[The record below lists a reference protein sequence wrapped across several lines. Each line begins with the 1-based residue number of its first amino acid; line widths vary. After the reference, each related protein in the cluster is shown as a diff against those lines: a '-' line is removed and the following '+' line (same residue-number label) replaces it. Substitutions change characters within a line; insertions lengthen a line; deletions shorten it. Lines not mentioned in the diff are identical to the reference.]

1 MTGDWPNLSETQNEQ
16 AYGLAREAY
25 AAYGVDT
32 DSAIARAREV
42 PVSLHCWQADDVA
55 GFEVNEGALDGGG
68 IMATGNYPGRARN
81 GDELRQDLDQVTA
94 LVPGVLRAN
103 IHACYA
109 ETGGVAV
116 DRDALEP
123 AHFARWIDWAKEK
136 GIGLDFN
143 PTFFA
148 HPKADSGFTLSHAD
162 EGIRRFWIQ
171 HGIASRRI
179 AEAMGRACAAPCVNN
194 VWIPDGAKDSP
205 ADRWRPRERLTR
217 SLDAIFAAD
226 VGVDTGLCID
236 SVESKLFGIGSE
248 DYVVGS
254 FEFYASYALS
264 RGLVLC
270 LDMGH
275 FHPTETITD
284 KVSALLGFH
293 ERLLLH
299 VSRPVRWDSDH
310 VVIFSDDVR
319 AVFHELVRGGALDR
333 VYVALDFFD
342 ASINR
347 IAAYAIGAR
356 ATRKAIL
363 YALLDPAA
371 RLARLEADGKGARKL
386 ALMEAMKT
394 MPFGAVWDRLCLES
408 NVPAGA
414 AWIGEVEAYEKN
426 VLAKRH

>member
-1 MTGDWPNLSETQNEQ
+1 MAREWPGVNEAQNEQ

-32 DSAIARAREV
+32 DAAVARAREA
-42 PVSLHCWQADDVA
+42 PISLHCWQADDVA
-55 GFEVNEGALDGGG
+55 GFEVNEGALGGG
-68 IMATGNYPGRARN
+68 ILATGNYPGRARN
-81 GDELRQDLDQVTA
+81 GDELRQDLDEVMA
-94 LVPGVLRAN
+94 LVPGTLRAN

-109 ETGGVAV
+109 ETDGVAV
-116 DRDALEP
+116 DRDALEA
-123 AHFARWIDWAKEK
+123 AHFARWIDWARAG

-148 HPKADSGFTLSHAD
+148 HPKAESGFTLSSADDEIREFWVRHAV
-162 EGIRRFWIQ
+162 
-171 HGIASRRI
+171 ASRRI
-179 AEAMGRACAAPCVNN
+179 AEAMGRACGRPCVANL
-194 VWIPDGAKDSP
+194 WIPDGAKDSP
-205 ADRWRPRERLTR
+205 ADRWTPRRRLTE
-217 SLDAIFAAD
+217 SLDAIYD
-226 VGVDTGLCID
+226 EVLGIDRTLCID

-254 FEFYASYALS
+254 FEFYSSYALS

-310 VVIFSDDVR
+310 VVVFSDDTR
-319 AVFHELVRGGALDR
+319 AVFQELVRGGALGR

-347 IAAYAIGAR
+347 IAAYCIGAR
-356 ATRKAIL
+356 STRKAIL
-363 YALLDPAA
+363 YALLEPAE
-371 RLARLEADGKGARKL
+371 RLAELEAEGEGAQKL
-386 ALMEAMKT
+386 ALMEEMKT
-394 MPFGAVWDRLCLES
+394 MPLGAVWDHLCTES

-414 AWIGEVEAYEKN
+414 AWIGEVETYEKD
-426 VLAKRH
+426 VLAKRE